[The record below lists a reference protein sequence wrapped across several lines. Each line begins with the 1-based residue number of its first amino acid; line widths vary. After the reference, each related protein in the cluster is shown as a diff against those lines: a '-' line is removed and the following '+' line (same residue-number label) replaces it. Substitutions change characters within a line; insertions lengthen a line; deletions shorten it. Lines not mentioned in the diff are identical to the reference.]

1 VAVGGTTAIRS
12 GILLVNKPRGI
23 TSFGVIS
30 RLRKLTGIRRIGHTG
45 TLDPFAEGLLPVCIG
60 RATVAVRFMSDYD
73 KQYILGVEFGRS
85 TDTQDLTGATI
96 HTKTLGSAEQ
106 AELTASDFQPVRQAI
121 NALRGDHLQIPPM
134 YSAVKVDG
142 RPLYDYARSGR
153 KVDRPARTVSI
164 KEIVVEEIGLEDGI
178 LRAVVRVDCS
188 KGTYMRTLAD
198 DLGQRTGYYAHAT
211 TLVRSRCGPFEL
223 ADAVD
228 LEQLFDWSRQGIGQ
242 QSFMTFLHNKGLLL
256 DISRAFDSFPACDLP
271 ADLAAKLISGQSLVL
286 SEDFLLKNQPFSLTC
301 RPELIPENGR
311 KLVFYSRN
319 RLICVAGLEEAEP
332 AFYRIKTERVLID
345 LADFRQS

>member
-1 VAVGGTTAIRS
+1 MAVGRTTAIRS
-12 GILLVNKPRGI
+12 GILLIDKPRGM

-60 RATVAVRFMSDYD
+60 RATVAVQFMSNYD
-73 KQYILGVEFGRS
+73 KQYILGIEFGRS
-85 TDTQDLTGATI
+85 TDTQDLTGTTI
-96 HTKTLGSAEQ
+96 HTKSLSPAEQ
-106 AELTASDFQPVRQAI
+106 AELIASDFKPIREAI
-121 NALRGDHLQIPPM
+121 DTLRGDQFQIPPM
-134 YSAVKVDG
+134 YSAVKIDG

-198 DLGQRTGYYAHAT
+198 DLGKQTGHYAHAT

-223 ADAVD
+223 ADAVN
-228 LEQLFDWSRQGIGQ
+228 LEQLFDWSRQGIDQ
-242 QSFMTFLHNKGLLL
+242 QSFMTFLHDKGLLL
-256 DISRAFDSFPACDLP
+256 DISRAFDFFPACDLP
-271 ADLAAKLISGQSLVL
+271 ADLAGKLISGQTLAL
-286 SEDFLLKNQPFSLTC
+286 SEDFLLKSQQLSWAN
-301 RPELIPENGR
+301 RPELIPANGQR
-311 KLVFYSRN
+311 LVFYSCGQ
-319 RLICVAGLEEAEP
+319 LICVARLEEIQP